1 MQVSDVAL
9 HAFIV
14 SELRVLRPDLDTQ
27 TLSSST
33 DLVEF
38 GVESLLVLQ
47 LLAQIEKKFQLSLT
61 LENLEKCDFKI
72 SVETILG
79 DLNAQS

>member
-1 MQVSDVAL
+1 MQVSDAAL
-9 HAFIV
+9 LAFII
-14 SELRVLRPDLDTQ
+14 SELHILRPDLDTQ
-27 TLSSST
+27 ALSSST

-47 LLAQIEKKFQLSLT
+47 LLAQIEKKFRLCLT
-61 LENLEKCDFKI
+61 LENLEKCGFRI